1 MSHSF
6 YQDSCHQE
14 RRIAR
19 SGTGKK
25 KFNGEFC
32 TRFFLNLLQL
42 GAIAALLS
50 LNNHNP
56 VKHVKFVVLKGAL
69 RE

>member
-1 MSHSF
+1 M
-6 YQDSCHQE
+6 
-14 RRIAR
+14 
-19 SGTGKK
+19 GLGKK
-25 KFNGEFC
+25 SLMESFAHV
-32 TRFFLNLLQL
+32 FFLNLLQL